1 MYESIVIMKHF
12 PILSFP
18 LMLLVFGCSSIQK
31 NTDTTQLKNQPLNAE
46 YIANI
51 QVVREQT
58 AQTKQTISGFV
69 FNDENGN
76 GIKDTD
82 ELGVEA
88 VAVSNGLNVVR
99 TDADGR
105 YRLPVRDDM
114 SLFVVQ
120 PSGWQVPTNKD
131 YVPQFAY
138 EHKPNGSPK
147 PFRYGGL
154 PPTGPLP
161 SAVNFPIKKT
171 NQGEFTCVV
180 LGDTQ
185 SYSNQDISFFRDS
198 TIDDLLDR
206 DLKPGCIIAV
216 GDVMGDDLDLI
227 PRMSSVIGS
236 LKAPQWWTHGNH
248 DFDFD
253 ADFDKDSA
261 DSWRNLWGP
270 AYYAFEQG
278 NVLFIVLDNVVY
290 PCGPIDA
297 QLAGREFC
305 VTDENKRYNGRISDE
320 QLQFVEA
327 LLDTTA
333 KDKTV
338 VIAHHIPFVSFVD
351 QTQAAHQT
359 DNVTQLYSLL
369 EGRNA
374 LSISGHTHSIENL
387 SPGDSFYGWKE
398 QVDVDALPFRHIIA
412 GAASGAWYQGDFD
425 VHGTPMSL
433 QRMGAPKGY
442 LTLEFTEDGSYKESY
457 HGANYGRERV
467 AWLSINTP
475 EFRTWFDTINAWRLS
490 PKETRD
496 PIPPL
501 SINDLPDVKILIP
514 SDLEGGSF
522 LTANVWSG
530 STQTELT
537 VSINNGPKASM
548 LRTQEARGEK
558 AKIGA
563 LFADPF
569 ATQRQLTVA
578 RTAIQSSSGELGNQ
592 GYQVFKGTQR
602 GPDVPQPQSAIAD
615 RNMHLW
621 TYKLPSNLPVGA
633 HVAEVEIKDRHGRV
647 FIDRIAFE
655 VKSERPDMRFRKE
668 QWEAF
673 DNGSPVN
680 R

>member
-1 MYESIVIMKHF
+1 MIKHL
-12 PILSFP
+12 PIFTISLIT
-18 LMLLVFGCSSIQK
+18 LLTGCSS
-31 NTDTTQLKNQPLNAE
+31 NQLVADNNQIKQQPLKLD

-51 QVVREQT
+51 QVVRDQT
-58 AQTKQTISGFV
+58 SQNNQTISGYV

-76 GIKDTD
+76 GIKDINET
-82 ELGVEA
+82 GVEA
-88 VAVSNGLNVVR
+88 VAVSNGVDVVR
-99 TDADGR
+99 TDANGK
-105 YRLPVRDDM
+105 YSLPVRDDM

-120 PSGWQVPTNKD
+120 PSGWRVPTNQD

-147 PFRYGGL
+147 AFRYGGL
-154 PPTGPLP
+154 APTGPLP
-161 SAVNFPIKKT
+161 SAVNFPIKEA
-171 NQGEFTCVV
+171 NQSEFTCVI

-185 SYSNQDISFFRDS
+185 SYANQDISFFRDS

-206 DLKPGCIIAV
+206 DLQPECVIAV
-216 GDVMGDDLDLI
+216 GDIMGDDLTLI
-227 PRMSSVIGS
+227 PRMTQVIGS

-278 NVLFIVLDNVVY
+278 NVLFVVLDNVVY
-290 PCGPIDA
+290 PCGPADTQIP
-297 QLAGREFC
+297 GREFC
-305 VTDENKRYNGRISDE
+305 VTGESKRYNGRITDE

-333 KDKTV
+333 FDKTV
-338 VIAHHIPFVSFVD
+338 VVAHHIPFVSFVD

-359 DNVTQLYSLL
+359 DNVTQLYELL

-374 LSISGHTHSIENL
+374 LSISGHTHTIENL
-387 SPGDSFYGWKE
+387 SPGDSFYGWQQ
-398 QVDVDALPFRHIIA
+398 QVNVDALPFRHIIA

-425 VHGTPMSL
+425 IHGTPMSL

-442 LTLEFTEDGSYKESY
+442 LTLEFNKDGSYKEDY

-475 EFRTWFDTINAWRLS
+475 EFRTWFDIINQWRLS
-490 PKETRD
+490 PKAERD

-514 SDLEGGSF
+514 SDLEEGSF

-530 STQTELT
+530 STQTKVT
-537 VSINNGPKASM
+537 VSINNGPENYMS
-548 LRTQEARGEK
+548 RTQQAKGEK
-558 AKIGA
+558 ANIGA
-563 LFADPF
+563 LYADPF
-569 ATQRQLTVA
+569 AAQRQLTVA
-578 RTAIQSSSGELGNQ
+578 RTAIQSNSGELGNQ

-602 GPDVPQPQSAIAD
+602 GPDVPQPQSAVAD
-615 RNMHLW
+615 RNVHLW
-621 TYKLPSNLPVGA
+621 TYKLPTNLAIGT
-633 HVAEVEIKDRHGRV
+633 HVAEVQITDRHGRV
-647 FIDRIAFE
+647 FIDRLAFE
-655 VKSERPDMRFRKE
+655 VKSDRPEMRFKRQ

-673 DNGSPVN
+673 DNGAPIN
-680 R
+680 RR